1 MVPEDGPPAQIALS
15 LDEALDLLV
24 DLEDT
29 RDALSDSSHLTVVV
43 AVESQSDCS
52 AVDSALPT
60 RTVATMPTELLTASE
75 AARRLGIPTRA
86 LVRLISER
94 QIRYVMVDGI
104 AHIPE
109 EALDDY
115 QAKAS

>member
-1 MVPEDGPPAQIALS
+1 MS
-15 LDEALDLLV
+15 
-24 DLEDT
+24 
-29 RDALSDSSHLTVVV
+29 
-43 AVESQSDCS
+43 
-52 AVDSALPT
+52 
-60 RTVATMPTELLTASE
+60 TELLTASE

-94 QIRYVMVDGI
+94 QIRYVMLDGI

-109 EALDDY
+109 EALDEY